1 MSKKLNHPQKMT
13 LLDVCVSEKNPKEQA
28 IEVHVAADLTP
39 EEISIAAD
47 ACAEMMLQNGNFGTA
62 VIATYVSFLT
72 KALGLAPKDCPEFAD
87 RFTEHVNTLLAQY
100 SHGTNRNPHTA
111 HHGSGLVS

>member
-1 MSKKLNHPQKMT
+1 MSKKSNHPQKMT
-13 LLDVCVSEKNPKEQA
+13 LLDVCVTEENPKEKA

-47 ACAEMMLQNGNFGTA
+47 ACAEMMIQNENFGTA

-72 KALGLAPKDCPEFAD
+72 KALGLAPKDCPEFTD
-87 RFTEHVNTLLAQY
+87 KFTEHVNILINQY
-100 SHGTNRNPHTA
+100 SEKTNRNPHTA
-111 HHGSGLVS
+111 PHGSGYVS